1 MNFDE
6 LKDAWAEDITPEVRL
21 PEKWRVA
28 EARTTVGTI
37 RRNMRN
43 DFLAQAI
50 AYLLLLLIF
59 RRRIS
64 VFPVNIVLLLLLLQ
78 WAFYFTRF
86 YWLYRRIG
94 RYDLSVRKSVRRI
107 VYELE
112 LNIEVYKTYS
122 FCSVPLATLSG
133 VLIFGGKW
141 LIELMR
147 HLLESTV
154 IVATGMLWWVLV
166 IILVSQV
173 VFYFFLNL
181 HIRLQ
186 YGRYIRELKRLAD
199 DLDEE

>member
-6 LKDAWAEDITPEVRL
+6 LKDAWAGDVAPEVRL
-21 PEKWRVA
+21 PEKWRIA

-43 DFLAQAI
+43 DFLAQVI

-147 HLLESTV
+147 HLLDSTV
-154 IVATGMLWWVLV
+154 IVATGMLWWILV
-166 IILVSQV
+166 IILVSQA
-173 VFYFFLNL
+173 VFYFFLKI

-186 YGRYIRELKRLAD
+186 DGKYLRELKRLAD